1 MAQAEYNREE
11 RLEKVDKIEAIFEG
25 ILRQN
30 TAFQIKDLAVNGN
43 DLISVGMNPGP
54 EMGELLDKMLSLV
67 MDGELQNEREE
78 LLDYARYALE
88 IERVLRG

>member
-1 MAQAEYNREE
+1 MAD
-11 RLEKVDKIEAIFEG
+11 VVVSSEA
-25 ILRQN
+25 R
-30 TAFQIKDLAVNGN
+30 DLSRGRFT
-43 DLISVGMNPGP
+43 SVGMTPGS

-88 IERVLRG
+88 IEQVLRG